1 MRCWERSRATVG
13 LVDQVLIQD
22 RRRQVLRTLIEHL
35 LREEPGRF
43 TVVHRGR
50 LDPPDVIE
58 DRLLADVAELDLPAI
73 ILIQAR
79 VELGQ
84 ES

>member
-1 MRCWERSRATVG
+1 MRCWARSRATVG
-13 LVDQVLIQD
+13 LVDQVLIQGSPPSGTA
-22 RRRQVLRTLIEHL
+22 TLVEHL
-35 LREEPGRF
+35 LRDEPGRF

-58 DRLLADVAELDLPAI
+58 DRLLAYAAELDLPAM

-79 VELGQ
+79 LELGQ